1 MERLRPQ
8 MKQIAR
14 YAIECGYGRMK
25 YRSHSFELFGLD
37 YMLDENLTV
46 RHLLAAVIAMLLY
59 MISYDHNSHGYWK

>member
-25 YRSHSFELFGLD
+25 YRSHTFELFGLD

-46 RHLLAAVIAMLLY
+46 HHSTSTFPSLPETIFHASL
-59 MISYDHNSHGYWK
+59 